1 MPNWSSSHTFPIEK
15 MPFLHRKKNPLALC
29 KEAQPFPRSN
39 TASQQLV
46 PRARISTK
54 PLTFPAKSLV
64 CQLRGYLERRTSCYF
79 INMAHSSSF
88 ASVQIPAELVT
99 WNSCFSATLMMAL
112 MHQARSKAA
121 FNVPA

>member
-1 MPNWSSSHTFPIEK
+1 MPNWSSSRTFSIEK
-15 MPFLHRKKNPLALC
+15 MPFLHRKINPLALC

-39 TASQQLV
+39 TASQQQV

-79 INMAHSSSF
+79 INIVQSSSF
-88 ASVQIPAELVT
+88 ASAQIPAVSHVELLF
-99 WNSCFSATLMMAL
+99 FSHPDDGTDAPG
-112 MHQARSKAA
+112 KK
-121 FNVPA
+121 